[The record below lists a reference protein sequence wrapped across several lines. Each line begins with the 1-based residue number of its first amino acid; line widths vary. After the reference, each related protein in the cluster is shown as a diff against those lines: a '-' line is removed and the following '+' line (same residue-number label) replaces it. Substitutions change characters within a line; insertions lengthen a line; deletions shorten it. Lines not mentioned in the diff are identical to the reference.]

1 MSRSRHRV
9 LSGLVVSEI
18 ALASVLLVCS
28 GLLVQAFR
36 KVLNVDPGFRPGHVL
51 TWRLDL
57 PEAKYPEAERQLA
70 AYRDVVARLKT
81 LPGASAVS
89 AASLI
94 PLVGG
99 HEGGFFIAEGAPP
112 LGPNEQNPVVL
123 TVAALPGYFETMGM
137 TLLKG
142 RWFTEQD
149 QAAHAPQV
157 AIVSES
163 FARRFW
169 PGQNPVGKRI
179 RWASD
184 EATPWM
190 QVAGL
195 ARDTRHYGLDVEM
208 RPEVFLPFTLH
219 PKSGLA
225 LVLRS
230 SMDSRGLVAPVRE
243 AIRQVDPSLAMFEVR
258 TMTEWLDRSLWM
270 RRAAS
275 WLFGAFAVVAMVLA
289 AAGIYGVLSFAV
301 SRRTR
306 EIGIRIALGARPGE
320 VMLRVLASG
329 MAVVAIG
336 LAVGL
341 AVSMA
346 IANVLKSMLFGV
358 SGWDLA
364 TYGTVA
370 ALVVS
375 VGALANS
382 IPARRAASVDPMRA
396 LRFE

>member
-1 MSRSRHRV
+1 
-9 LSGLVVSEI
+9 
-18 ALASVLLVCS
+18 
-28 GLLVQAFR
+28 
-36 KVLNVDPGFRPGHVL
+36 
-51 TWRLDL
+51 
-57 PEAKYPEAERQLA
+57 
-70 AYRDVVARLKT
+70 
-81 LPGASAVS
+81 
-89 AASLI
+89 
-94 PLVGG
+94 
-99 HEGGFFIAEGAPP
+99 
-112 LGPNEQNPVVL
+112 
-123 TVAALPGYFETMGM
+123 
-137 TLLKG
+137 
-142 RWFTEQD
+142 
-149 QAAHAPQV
+149 
-157 AIVSES
+157 
-163 FARRFW
+163 
-169 PGQNPVGKRI
+169 
-179 RWASD
+179 
-184 EATPWM
+184 
-190 QVAGL
+190 
-195 ARDTRHYGLDVEM
+195 
-208 RPEVFLPFTLH
+208 
-219 PKSGLA
+219 
-225 LVLRS
+225 
-230 SMDSRGLVAPVRE
+230 
-243 AIRQVDPSLAMFEVR
+243 MFEVR

-341 AVSMA
+341 AASAA